1 MKMPSGHRA
10 RAGSSVARKLSQGHT
25 QTSFPKMHVRDILC
39 IVYSLIQRSFTG
51 HLPCS
56 EDNCQNVIFENEK
69 HDTQTNTE

>member
-1 MKMPSGHRA
+1 
-10 RAGSSVARKLSQGHT
+10 
-25 QTSFPKMHVRDILC
+25 MHVRDILC

-69 HDTQTNTE
+69 HDTQTNTEWIHVTNFIQLINYWGQQ